1 MTFEVKIQDDGLRR
15 VLDVV
20 KPNGKAKLTEAG
32 AYSLYVAVMRHVKAY
47 ARTHHASA
55 NRLGAQPT
63 GHFEDG
69 ADDISYGSDGN
80 GTASVTIP
88 IRGFSRVFGDVTI
101 TPRSEKALTLPI
113 NSISYGRRAREM
125 RRLGFTLFKFGKKEG
140 GKDGVLYGYRDGDDH
155 IEPLYALKSRVTLR
169 QDRSML
175 PSDKDM
181 TNAVQDGMMAAIR
194 SAMRAARRS
203 A

>member
-1 MTFEVKIQDDGLRR
+1 MTFAVEIKHDGLQR

-20 KPNGKAKLTEAG
+20 GPAGKAKLTEAG
-32 AYSLYVAVMRHVKAY
+32 AYSLYVAVMRHVHAY

-63 GHFEDG
+63 GHMED
-69 ADDISYGSDGN
+69 AVESISYGPAGN
-80 GTASVTIP
+80 GAAAVTIP
-88 IRGFSRVFGDVTI
+88 IPGFSRVFGNVTV
-101 TPRSEKALTLPI
+101 TPRNAKALTIPI
-113 NSISYGRRAREM
+113 NSISYGRRAAEM
-125 RRLGFTLFKFGKKEG
+125 RHLGFTLFKFGKKEG
-140 GKDGVLYGYRDGDDH
+140 GRNGVLYGYREGDDH

-175 PSDKDM
+175 PGDKEMSD
-181 TNAVQDGMMAAIR
+181 AVSNGMMAAIG
-194 SAMRAARRS
+194 AARRS

>member
-32 AYSLYVAVMRHVKAY
+32 ADSLYVAVMRHVHTY
-47 ARTHHASA
+47 ARVHHASA
-55 NRLGAQPT
+55 DRLGAQPT
-63 GHFEDG
+63 GHFED
-69 ADDISYGSDGN
+69 AVDSISHGPDGN
-80 GTASVTIP
+80 GTAAVTIP
-88 IRGFSRVFGDVTI
+88 IPGFSRVFGDVTI
-101 TPRSEKALTLPI
+101 TPKNAKALTLPI

-140 GKDGVLYGYRDGDDH
+140 GVNGVLYGYRDGDDH
-155 IEPLYALKSRVTLR
+155 IEPLYALKSRVPLR

-175 PSDKDM
+175 PTDEDM
-181 TNAVQDGMMAAIR
+181 TAAAQAGMIAAIK
-194 SAMRAARRS
+194 AVRRS

>member
-1 MTFEVKIQDDGLRR
+1 MTFAVEIKSDGLRR

-20 KPNGKAKLTEAG
+20 GPAGKAKLTEAG
-32 AYSLYVAVMRHVKAY
+32 AYSLYVAVMRHVHAY
-47 ARTHHASA
+47 ARVHHASA

-63 GHFEDG
+63 GHMED
-69 ADDISYGSDGN
+69 AVDAISYGPDGN
-80 GTASVTIP
+80 GAASVTIP
-88 IRGFSRVFGDVTI
+88 IPGFSRVFGDVTV
-101 TPRSEKALTLPI
+101 TPKNAKALTLPI
-113 NSISYGRRAREM
+113 NSISYGRRAGEM

-140 GKDGVLYGYRDGDDH
+140 GVNGVLYGYREGDDH

-175 PSDKDM
+175 PTDEDM
-181 TNAVQDGMMAAIR
+181 TAAAQDGMIAAI
-194 SAMRAARRS
+194 RAARRS